1 MVSVLPQPQP
11 RLIQPP
17 MRPMKII
24 DTTFELE
31 ENVARPFA
39 TAARKKWTAQERLYA
54 AKAHV
59 PHDLDAFGKSVSL
72 KHLRK

>member
-1 MVSVLPQPQP
+1 
-11 RLIQPP
+11 
-17 MRPMKII
+17 MRPMTII
-24 DTTFELE
+24 DTTFKLE
-31 ENVARPFA
+31 ENVTPPFT

-72 KHLRK
+72 MHLTK